1 MTITERIKTLES
13 ALNGTPKPSKER
25 TEYIQALLSD
35 LQKQV
40 FHDANVIHPERIKTT
55 EHLPAW
61 ANRYEFEE
69 RAGMIEQAG
78 YSPDEATRRALTE
91 LTAIRENDLAT
102 LPELDRAIIE
112 IFNAE
117 PF

>member
-40 FHDANVIHPERIKTT
+40 FHDANVIHPEKLKTP

-61 ANRYEFEE
+61 QDRYEFEE

-78 YSPDEATRRALTE
+78 FSANEASQRAISE
-91 LTAIRENDLAT
+91 LTAIRKAELAT